1 MDWLNILGQIFE
13 ILVFPVLIAA
23 AGYFVSWLSVKKNEL
38 KAKTKNETAAK
49 YLDMLDKT
57 ISECVLSTTQTYVDA
72 LKKEGKFDAEAQKH
86 AFQLT
91 FDAVMAILTDDAK
104 EYLSEATNDL
114 TTYIGSKIEANVKV
128 NK

>member
-1 MDWLNILGQIFE
+1 MDRLNILGQVFE
-13 ILVFPVLIAA
+13 LLVFPVLIAA
-23 AGYFVSWLSVKKNEL
+23 AGYFVSWISAKKAEI
-38 KAKTKNETAAK
+38 KAKTKNETVAK
-49 YLDMLDKT
+49 YVDMLDKT

-86 AFQLT
+86 AFTLT

-114 TTYIGSKIEANVKV
+114 TTFIGSKIEASVKV